1 MNLEELSRPLTIEDI
16 DFRVQ
21 SINNGGYAT
30 ILAYKS
36 ARIDMQRLD
45 QSVGPLNWQRKHEL
59 IDGNLHCHVG
69 IYDSNKN
76 EWVWKS
82 DVGTESMTEKEK
94 GQASDSFKR
103 ACFNWGI
110 GRELYDYPVISI
122 KLNDNEWEK
131 KKDNQGKERAY
142 ATYNLKIKEWKW
154 YSQFTYGNI
163 NYLACKDNNG
173 KLRFQW
179 GTFVKEEESQPKV
192 QQTAQSTIDSDAN
205 IKGFLKKK
213 TDDEILR
220 EEYTRVMGKAPH
232 HKLSADKMRAEIEAK
247 LNEELEPTVEFK
259 SMFETL
265 LEELVTIGT
274 LEELK
279 VWAKEKV
286 EMLSQVEPDN
296 VDMFKL
302 ACNNYVTKLKAN

>member
-1 MNLEELSRPLTIEDI
+1 MNLKELSRPLTIEDI

-21 SINNGGYAT
+21 SINAKGYAT

-45 QSVGPLNWQRKHEL
+45 LAVGPLNWQRKHEL
-59 IDGNLHCHVG
+59 IDGKLFCHVG
-69 IYDSNKN
+69 IYNEEN
-76 EWVWKS
+76 GEWVWKS
-82 DVGTESMTEKEK
+82 DVGTESMTEATK
-94 GQASDSFKR
+94 GESSDSFKR

-110 GRELYDYPVISI
+110 GRELYDYPIISI
-122 KLNDNEWEK
+122 PLVLDTEYEMSSGKARQKWGLKLRD
-131 KKDNQGKERAY
+131 
-142 ATYNLKIKEWKW
+142 WKW
-154 YSQFTYGNI
+154 HSQFTDGKVT
-163 NYLACKDNNG
+163 YLACKDTNG

-179 GTFVKEEESQPKV
+179 GEYIKEESQPKV
-192 QQTAQSTIDSDAN
+192 QQTAQSVIDPEAN
-205 IKGFLKKK
+205 VQGFLKKK
-213 TDDEILR
+213 TDLEILK
-220 EEYTRVMGKAPH
+220 EEYTRVIGKAPH
-232 HKLSADKMRAEIEAK
+232 HKLSTDKMKAEIEAK
-247 LNEELEPTVEFK
+247 LNEELQPTVKFN

-279 VWAKEKV
+279 VWAKDKV

-302 ACNNYVTKLKAN
+302 ACNNYVTKLKTK

>member
-1 MNLEELSRPLTIEDI
+1 MNLKELSRPLTIEDI

-21 SINNGGYAT
+21 SINAKGYAT

-45 QSVGPLNWQRKHEL
+45 LAVGPLNWQRKHEL
-59 IDGNLHCHVG
+59 IDGKLFCHVG
-69 IYDSNKN
+69 IYNEENS

-82 DVGTESMTEKEK
+82 DVGTESMTEATK
-94 GQASDSFKR
+94 GESSDSFKR

-110 GRELYDYPVISI
+110 GRELYDYPIISI
-122 KLNDNEWEK
+122 PLVLDTEYEMSSGKARQKWGLKLRD
-131 KKDNQGKERAY
+131 
-142 ATYNLKIKEWKW
+142 WKW
-154 YSQFTYGNI
+154 HSQFTDGKVT
-163 NYLACKDNNG
+163 YLACKDTNG

-179 GTFVKEEESQPKV
+179 GEYIKEESQPKV
-192 QQTAQSTIDSDAN
+192 QQTAQSVIDPEAN
-205 IKGFLKKK
+205 VQGFLKKK
-213 TDDEILR
+213 TDLEILKD
-220 EEYTRVMGKAPH
+220 EYTRVIGKAPH
-232 HKLSADKMRAEIEAK
+232 HKLSTDKMKAEIEAK
-247 LNEELEPTVEFK
+247 LNEELQPTVKFN

-279 VWAKEKV
+279 VWAKDKV

-302 ACNNYVTKLKAN
+302 ACNNYVTKLKTK

>member
-1 MNLEELSRPLTIEDI
+1 MNLKELSRPLTIEDI

-21 SINNGGYAT
+21 SINAKGYAT

-45 QSVGPLNWQRKHEL
+45 QAVGPLNWQRKHEL
-59 IDGNLHCHVG
+59 IDGKLFCHVG
-69 IYDSNKN
+69 IYNDENG

-82 DVGTESMTEKEK
+82 DVGTESMTEATK
-94 GQASDSFKR
+94 GESSDSFKR

-110 GRELYDYPVISI
+110 GRELYDYPIISI
-122 KLNDNEWEK
+122 KLVEK
-131 KKDNQGKERAY
+131 DEYEIVSGKAKQ
-142 ATYNLKIKEWKW
+142 TWGLKLRDWKW
-154 YSQFTYGNI
+154 HSQFTDGNI
-163 NYLACKDNNG
+163 NYLACKDTNG

-179 GTFVKEEESQPKV
+179 GEYIKEESQPKV
-192 QQTAQSTIDSDAN
+192 EQAPKSVIDPEAN
-205 IKGFLKKK
+205 IQGFLKKK
-213 TDDEILR
+213 TDLEILR
-220 EEYTRVMGKAPH
+220 DEYTRVIGKAPH
-232 HKLSADKMRAEIEAK
+232 HKLSTDKMKAEIEAK
-247 LNEELEPTVEFK
+247 LNEELEPAVKFK

-274 LEELK
+274 LDVLK

>member
-1 MNLEELSRPLTIEDI
+1 MNLKELSRPLTIEDI

-21 SINNGGYAT
+21 SINAKGYAT

-45 QSVGPLNWQRKHEL
+45 LAVGPLNWQRKHEL
-59 IDGNLHCHVG
+59 IDGKLFCHVG
-69 IYDSNKN
+69 IYNEEN
-76 EWVWKS
+76 GEWVWKS
-82 DVGTESMTEKEK
+82 DVGTESMTEATK
-94 GQASDSFKR
+94 GESSDSFKR

-110 GRELYDYPVISI
+110 GRELYDYPIISI
-122 KLNDNEWEK
+122 PLVLDTEYELVSGKGRQKWGLKLRD
-131 KKDNQGKERAY
+131 
-142 ATYNLKIKEWKW
+142 WKW
-154 YSQFTYGNI
+154 YSQFTNGTI
-163 NYLACKDNNG
+163 TYLACKDTNG

-192 QQTAQSTIDSDAN
+192 QQTAQSVIDPEAN
-205 IKGFLKKK
+205 VQGFLKKK
-213 TDDEILR
+213 TDLEILKD
-220 EEYTRVMGKAPH
+220 EYTRVIGKAPH
-232 HKLSADKMRAEIEAK
+232 HKLSTDKMKAEIEAK
-247 LNEELEPTVEFK
+247 LNEELQPTVKFN

-279 VWAKEKV
+279 VWAKDKV

-302 ACNNYVTKLKAN
+302 ACNNYVTKLKTK

>member
-1 MNLEELSRPLTIEDI
+1 MNLKELSRPLTIEDI

-21 SINNGGYAT
+21 SINAKGYAT

-45 QSVGPLNWQRKHEL
+45 LAVGPLNWQRKHEL
-59 IDGNLHCHVG
+59 IDGKLFCHVG
-69 IYDSNKN
+69 IYNEEN
-76 EWVWKS
+76 GEWVWKS
-82 DVGTESMTEKEK
+82 DVGTESMTEATK
-94 GQASDSFKR
+94 GESSDSFKR

-110 GRELYDYPVISI
+110 GRELYDYPIISI
-122 KLNDNEWEK
+122 PLVLDTEYEVVSGKGRQKWGLKLRD
-131 KKDNQGKERAY
+131 
-142 ATYNLKIKEWKW
+142 WKW
-154 YSQFTYGNI
+154 HSQFTDGKVT
-163 NYLACKDNNG
+163 YLACKDTNG

-179 GTFVKEEESQPKV
+179 GEYIKEESQPKV
-192 QQTAQSTIDSDAN
+192 QQTAQSVIDPEAN
-205 IKGFLKKK
+205 VQGFLKKK
-213 TDDEILR
+213 TDLEILKD
-220 EEYTRVMGKAPH
+220 EYTRVIGKAPH
-232 HKLSADKMRAEIEAK
+232 HKLSTDKMKAEIEAK
-247 LNEELEPTVEFK
+247 LNEELQPTVKFN

-279 VWAKEKV
+279 VWAKDKV

-302 ACNNYVTKLKAN
+302 ACNNYVTKLKTK